1 MVDLTDDERANGW
14 TEETLATYLKERDK
28 AQTQTVLYRAPEK
41 PRWANSHYDPM
52 KFGRCL
58 AR

>member
-52 KFGRCL
+52 KFGR
-58 AR
+58 